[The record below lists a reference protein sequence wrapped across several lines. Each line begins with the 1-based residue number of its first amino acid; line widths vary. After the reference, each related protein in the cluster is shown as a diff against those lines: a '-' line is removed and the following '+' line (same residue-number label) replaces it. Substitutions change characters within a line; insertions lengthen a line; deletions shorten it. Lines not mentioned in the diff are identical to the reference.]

1 MKFSFGNVK
10 RLTYNQTSYPITL
23 ADIKAYSRWYIE
35 NPTDTTFDTWVE
47 QVAIP
52 IAIEEFENKA
62 GYLILDQTFQATIRS
77 LQSPIYETFQAEL
90 IHLNIRSINDVLYY
104 PCDWNNTDA
113 KTILDTENYYFT
125 AEQGNT
131 PYIFNLEKCYFSFYE
146 IQNNI
151 QTSYTGGFQDNNFT
165 NLPVD
170 ILKALKMQV
179 SDIIDITRGLCG
191 CEGFYSGLISQ
202 TINKY
207 SRIKDLL

>member
-23 ADIKAYSRWYIE
+23 ADVKAYSKWFE
-35 NPTDTTFDTWVE
+35 TNPTDTSIDTWITNFVIPKAVE
-47 QVAIP
+47 Q
-52 IAIEEFENKA
+52 FEA
-62 GYLILDQTFQATIRS
+62 VSGYLILDQTFQASIRS

-90 IHLNIRSINDVLYY
+90 IHLNVRSVNDVLYY

-113 KTILDTENYYFT
+113 KTILDTKNYYFT
-125 AEQGNT
+125 PEQSNT
-131 PYIFNLEKCYFSFYE
+131 PYIFNLESCYLSFYE

-151 QTSYTGGFQDNNFT
+151 QTSYAGGFENNDFT
-165 NLPVD
+165 NLPIDILETLKMYAADIVD
-170 ILKALKMQV
+170 IRKNMCDC
-179 SDIIDITRGLCG
+179 S
-191 CEGFYSGLISQ
+191 GFHDGWIAQ